1 MKLDKVCFCLRFC
14 FVWAS
19 AGLMIRSVMARSDF
33 EFLVRIRRSAA
44 EMFADL
50 DVMGF
55 TSCCY
60 MRFKIVL
67 EVLDLKVPP
76 VRVFHL
82 CFIIMSTGT
91 GIFCFGLLF

>member
-1 MKLDKVCFCLRFC
+1 
-14 FVWAS
+14 
-19 AGLMIRSVMARSDF
+19 MIRSVMARSDF

-50 DVMGF
+50 DVMRF

-82 CFIIMSTGT
+82 FFIIMSTGT